1 MNESVLLAIIAIVV
15 PMIAVATGVYTAYQ
29 SRHTRHNEA
38 DEVRAKTDEIVERV
52 RAMQWEREQAMIARL
67 GQLEKDRRELA
78 DRLEAIE
85 MELHLTRKRY
95 EDDLIIEKRKR
106 EELALTAKRVQ
117 ESLETELQQ
126 LREMVDHL
134 TKENTTLQAKIKQL
148 ASRVETG
155 ELGSGGHKR
164 KP

>member
-1 MNESVLLAIIAIVV
+1 MNERVLLAIIAILVPLAAVV
-15 PMIAVATGVYTAYQ
+15 AGFYTAYQ
-29 SRHTRHNEA
+29 TRRTRHNEA
-38 DEVRAKTDEIVERV
+38 DKVRAEADEIFERV
-52 RAMQWEREQAMIARL
+52 RAMQWEREQAMTARL

-78 DRLEAIE
+78 DRLEAVE

-95 EDDLIIEKRKR
+95 EDDLIVEKRKR

-117 ESLETELQQ
+117 ESLEAELQQ

-155 ELGSGGHKR
+155 ELGSGKHKR
-164 KP
+164 G